1 MKVLLPF
8 ILFAFLFGACSKA
21 AFTPVNVGREYGNPT
36 MPWVVS
42 HLPEANQW
50 ALSRT
55 GHHFF
60 LRKILCFDAGCRQMI
75 GRRKTLRAISFEK
88 YKKRIRKHARDG
100 VYDRPAPVSRYK
112 PDTASM
118 AKKAVRTIPKVIKPI
133 EPVTVVAP
141 VLKADSL
148 IILNEFLF
156 EINSHT
162 LKTEHYNQ
170 LDSISNFLLGHT
182 GLEVSVSG
190 HTDNTGNERHN
201 VALSTRRAEVVAEY
215 LISKGTL
222 DERVTYEGLG
232 SSQPIAS
239 NETKQGRSKNRRVEI
254 LIRNPV
260 SK

>member
-1 MKVLLPF
+1 MKTLVIYF
-8 ILFAFLFGACSKA
+8 IIAILCGACSKA

-88 YKKRIRKHARDG
+88 YKKRIRKHAKDG
-100 VYDRPAPVSRYK
+100 VYDRPPAINRYQLDTTKAIKKPVRL
-112 PDTASM
+112 
-118 AKKAVRTIPKVIKPI
+118 IPKVTKPI
-133 EPVTVVAP
+133 VPIVEAP
-141 VLKADSL
+141 ILKADSL

-156 EINSHT
+156 EVNSYA
-162 LKTEHYNQ
+162 LKGEHYSQ
-170 LDSISNFLLGHT
+170 LDSISKFLLAHPS
-182 GLEVSVSG
+182 LEVSVSG

-215 LISKGTL
+215 LIGKGTQ
-222 DERVTYEGLG
+222 DERITYEGLG
-232 SSQPIAS
+232 SSQPLRG
-239 NETKQGRSKNRRVEI
+239 NDTKEGRSKNRRVEI
-254 LIRNPV
+254 LMRNPQ
-260 SK
+260 KK

>member
-1 MKVLLPF
+1 
-8 ILFAFLFGACSKA
+8 
-21 AFTPVNVGREYGNPT
+21 
-36 MPWVVS
+36 
-42 HLPEANQW
+42 
-50 ALSRT
+50 
-55 GHHFF
+55 
-60 LRKILCFDAGCRQMI
+60 MI

-100 VYDRPAPVSRYK
+100 VYDRPAAVNRYK
-112 PDTASM
+112 PDTTQAI
-118 AKKAVRTIPKVIKPI
+118 KRPVRIVSKVVKPV
-133 EPVTVVAP
+133 EPIVSAP

-148 IILNEFLF
+148 IILSEFLF
-156 EINSHT
+156 EVNSYA
-162 LKTEHYNQ
+162 LKAEHYSQ
-170 LDSISNFLLGHT
+170 LDSISKFLLAHP

-222 DERVTYEGLG
+222 DDRVTYEGLG
-232 SSQPIAS
+232 SSQPITG
-239 NETKQGRSKNRRVEI
+239 NETKEGRSKNRRVEI

>member
-1 MKVLLPF
+1 MKIVFAFLL
-8 ILFAFLFGACSKA
+8 IAFLFGACSKA

-100 VYDRPAPVSRYK
+100 VYDRPAAVNRYK
-112 PDTASM
+112 PDTTQAI
-118 AKKAVRTIPKVIKPI
+118 KRPVRIVSKVVKPV
-133 EPVTVVAP
+133 EPIVSAP

-148 IILNEFLF
+148 IILSEFLF
-156 EINSHT
+156 EVNSYA
-162 LKTEHYNQ
+162 LKAEHYSQ
-170 LDSISNFLLGHT
+170 LDSISKFLLAHP

-222 DERVTYEGLG
+222 DDRVTYEGLG
-232 SSQPIAS
+232 SSQPITG
-239 NETKQGRSKNRRVEI
+239 NETKEGRSKNRRVEI
-254 LIRNPV
+254 
-260 SK
+260 